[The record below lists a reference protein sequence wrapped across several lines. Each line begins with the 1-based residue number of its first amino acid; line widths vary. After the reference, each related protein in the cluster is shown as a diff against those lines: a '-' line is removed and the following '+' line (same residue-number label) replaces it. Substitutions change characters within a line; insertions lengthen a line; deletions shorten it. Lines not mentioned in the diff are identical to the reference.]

1 MKKRIFLLLLAISIS
16 SSLCGCNYNAKSS
29 NTATLAESL
38 EGSDL
43 IPIPGEDNLAYFK
56 NGKTVYIV
64 VNYYATYNNQSY
76 SYMAP
81 LIINGHNCEYHDGEI
96 VEVIN

>member
-1 MKKRIFLLLLAISIS
+1 MKKRIFLLLLAISTS
-16 SSLCGCNYNAKSS
+16 FSLCGCNPNAKSS
-29 NTATLAESL
+29 VTSTLAETL

-64 VNYYATYNNQSY
+64 INYYATFSDQSY

-81 LIINGHNCEYHDGEI
+81 LIINGHNCEYRDGEI
-96 VEVIN
+96 VEVTN